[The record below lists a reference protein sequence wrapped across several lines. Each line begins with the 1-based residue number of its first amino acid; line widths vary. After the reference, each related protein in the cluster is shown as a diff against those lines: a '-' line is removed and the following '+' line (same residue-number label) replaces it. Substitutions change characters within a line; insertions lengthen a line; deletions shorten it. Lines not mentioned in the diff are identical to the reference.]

1 MKGYS
6 WSREDFREQLV
17 LKYNQ
22 HIMEELYNG
31 CLGVWEQNSDFLIEW
46 FEDNLPT
53 LYQQDDII
61 YEYNQFKSEW
71 SKKSCTLFSA
81 IGAISDLFNY
91 EFSYE
96 EIKKIDALSYENGRM
111 PNSWWWVQL
120 AVKLVADYWNENHS
134 DLWKV
139 AYYRIDRTND
149 LLVNNITDKWYTLMT
164 NYNGNGKYT
173 LDYLK
178 DAVLNGTDFWNSTYG
193 HAINVRKVNWKLC
206 VKDSEKGRKT
216 NNWKQ
221 DCNIY
226 ELEHELSQISCFW
239 TYAYLYTKV
248 REDALEEIK
257 RLEALKTKVLQ
268 VTALN
273 SEIRHLV
280 NDINYQK
287 ELNNMNNK
295 NRDKLKDV
303 EEQLNRYK

>member
-178 DAVLNGTDFWNSTYG
+178 DAVLNGTDFWSSTYG

>member
-6 WSREDFREQLV
+6 WSREDFRELLI

-22 HIMEELYNG
+22 YSMEELENG
-31 CLGVWEQNSDFLIEW
+31 CLGIWEKNSDFLIEW

-216 NNWKQ
+216 NDWKKN
-221 DCNIY
+221 CNIY

-248 REDALEEIK
+248 REDALEEVK
-257 RLEALKTKVLQ
+257 RLNEFKANLQ
-268 VTALN
+268 NAIELN
-273 SEIRHLV
+273 SKMWHQT
-280 NDINYQK
+280 ND
-287 ELNNMNNK
+287 K
-295 NRDKLKDV
+295 NFQWILHYTNDKLRKKVSDC
-303 EEQLNRYK
+303 EEQLKKYV

>member
-6 WSREDFREQLV
+6 WSREDFRELLI

-31 CLGVWEQNSDFLIEW
+31 CLGIWEQNSDFLIEW

-178 DAVLNGTDFWNSTYG
+178 DAILNGTDFWSSTYG
-193 HAINVRKVNWKLC
+193 HAVNVRKVNWKLC

>member
-1 MKGYS
+1 MRGYS
-6 WSREDFREQLV
+6 WSREDFRELLI

-22 HIMEELYNG
+22 YSMEELENG
-31 CLGVWEQNSDFLIEW
+31 CLGIWEKNSDFLIEW

-178 DAVLNGTDFWNSTYG
+178 DAILNGTEFWNSTYG

-248 REDALEEIK
+248 REDALEEVK